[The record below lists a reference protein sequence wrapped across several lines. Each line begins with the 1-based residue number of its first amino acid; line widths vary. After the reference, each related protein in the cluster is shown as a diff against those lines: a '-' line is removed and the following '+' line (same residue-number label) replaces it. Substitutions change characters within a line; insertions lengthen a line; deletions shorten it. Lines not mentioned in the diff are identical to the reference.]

1 MNKEKDFIILTS
13 LVAIGI
19 IIASGLTV
27 VLQRW
32 EVIPVTIFAFIMFPL
47 ILLQNKKKFIHLAE
61 NLESIVFII
70 TLIIIALGFIVLYK
84 PM

>member
-1 MNKEKDFIILTS
+1 MNKEKDFIILVS

-27 VLQRW
+27 IIQRW
-32 EVIPVTIFAFIMFPL
+32 EVIPVTIFAIIMFPL
-47 ILLQNKKKFIHLAE
+47 ILLQNTEKFTHITE
-61 NLESIVFII
+61 NLENIVFII
-70 TLIIIALGFIVLYK
+70 TLAIIVISFIVLYK